1 MKITLDR
8 TPEQVE
14 LIKAMASK
22 NRDVAYEAQTALAE
36 FIGPVLAEVINTA
49 PTVSNMFSA
58 LQFNS
63 DESPSIPLDL
73 YHDITDEDYIQ
84 VWSQSVPGGLPTNQV
99 APSQSELKFTTYTL
113 DSALSFDKRYASR
126 SRLDVVS
133 KTFTRMAQEILLKQ
147 EKTSATMIMSAL
159 ANATTNNEKHVI
171 RSAQAGRFLLS
182 DLNKLFTKAKRINT
196 AWNGGTPAERRGRG
210 ITDILVSPEIV
221 EEIRGLAY
229 NPINTIGGAGGSPTA
244 GDGIAATDS
253 MRDAVFN
260 SAGIPEFYG
269 VSIQEYN
276 EMGAGQKWNTVFGT
290 AASGKTFAD
299 NYSVQQNGGT
309 EFGFAAQ
316 IDNSIPADAD
326 YDDAGDVDA
335 SGEQIIVGVDL
346 SRESMIRAIATD
358 SDSGEEFS
366 LVADDQF
373 VTRQSKIGYYG
384 SLEEGRMIID
394 DRVLLGLIV

>member
-1 MKITLDR
+1 MKITLKQ

-14 LIKAMASK
+14 LVKAMASK
-22 NRDVAYEAQTALAE
+22 NREVAYEAQTALAE
-36 FIGPVLAEVINTA
+36 FIGPVLAEVVNTA
-49 PTVSNMFSA
+49 PTVSNMFTS

-84 VWSQSVPGGLPTNQV
+84 VWSQSAPGGLPTNQV

-133 KTFTRMAQEILLKQ
+133 KTFTRMAQEVLLKQ
-147 EKTSATMIMSAL
+147 EKTSATMIMTAL
-159 ANATTNNEKHVI
+159 ANAATNSEQHVI
-171 RSAQAGRFLLS
+171 RSAQANRFLLS

-196 AWNGGTPAERRGRG
+196 AWNGGTPADRRGRG

-229 NPINTIGGAGGSPTA
+229 NPVNTKG
-244 GDGIAATDS
+244 GDGQAAGNAAGIPGTDT

-276 EMGAGQKWNTVFGT
+276 EMGVGQKWNTTFDVAAGT
-290 AASGKTFAD
+290 TTYADHYTSGGAA
-299 NYSVQQNGGT
+299 
-309 EFGFAAQ
+309 AAFDGANEE
-316 IDNSIPADAD
+316 IL
-326 YDDAGDVDA
+326 
-335 SGEQIIVGVDL
+335 VGVDL
-346 SRESMIRAIATD
+346 SRESMIRAVATD
-358 SDSGEEFS
+358 SESGDEFS

-373 VTRQSKIGYYG
+373 ATRQSKIGYYG

>member
-1 MKITLDR
+1 MKITLER

-36 FIGPVLAEVINTA
+36 FIGPVLAEVVNTA
-49 PTVSNMFSA
+49 PTVSNMFSS

-147 EKTSATMIMSAL
+147 EKTSASMIMTAL
-159 ANATTNNEKHVI
+159 AKAETNGEKHVM
-171 RSAQAGRFLLS
+171 RSAQANRFLLS

-196 AWNGGTPAERRGRG
+196 SWTGGTPADRRGRG

-229 NPINTIGGAGGSPTA
+229 NPINTIGGAGGAPTA
-244 GDGIAATDS
+244 GDGIAGTDT
-253 MRDAVFN
+253 MRDAIFN

-276 EMGAGQKWNTVFGT
+276 EMGVDQKWNKVFD
-290 AASGKTFAD
+290 AAAGSTSYD
-299 NYSVQQNGGT
+299 DHYSVAGSLTTFT
-309 EFGFAAQ
+309 E
-316 IDNSIPADAD
+316 AD
-326 YDDAGDVDA
+326 
-335 SGEQIIVGVDL
+335 EQILVGVDL
-346 SRESMIRAIATD
+346 SRESMIRAVATD
-358 SDSGEEFS
+358 SESGDEFS
-366 LVADDQF
+366 LVSDDQF

>member
-22 NRDVAYEAQTALAE
+22 NREVAYEAQTALAE
-36 FIGPVLAEVINTA
+36 FIGPVLAEVVNTA
-49 PTVSNMFSA
+49 PTVSNMFTS

-63 DESPSIPLDL
+63 EESPSIPLDL

-84 VWSQSVPGGLPTNQV
+84 IWSQSVPGGLPTNQV

-133 KTFTRMAQEILLKQ
+133 KTFTRMAQEVLLKQ
-147 EKTSATMIMSAL
+147 EKTSASMIMTAL
-159 ANATTNNEKHVI
+159 ANATTNTEQHVI

-196 AWNGGTPAERRGRG
+196 SWTGGTPADRRGRG
-210 ITDILVSPEIV
+210 ITDLLVSPEIV

-229 NPINTIGGAGGSPTA
+229 NPINTKGSNTDIAG
-244 GDGIAATDS
+244 TDS
-253 MRDAVFN
+253 MRDAIFN

-276 EMGAGQKWNTVFGT
+276 EMGNDQKWNNVFD
-290 AASGKTFAD
+290 AAAGATDYDD
-299 NYSVQQNGGT
+299 NYSATGGGIRA
-309 EFGFAAQ
+309 FDG
-316 IDNSIPADAD
+316 S
-326 YDDAGDVDA
+326 AGN
-335 SGEQIIVGVDL
+335 EQILVGVDL
-346 SRESMIRAIATD
+346 SRESMIRAVATD
-358 SDSGEEFS
+358 SESGDEFS
-366 LVADDQF
+366 LVSDDQF

>member
-1 MKITLDR
+1 MKITLER

-14 LIKAMASK
+14 LVKAMASK
-22 NRDVAYEAQTALAE
+22 NRDVSYEAQTALAE
-36 FIGPVLAEVINTA
+36 FIGPVLAEVVNSA
-49 PTVSNMFSA
+49 PTVSNMFSS

-147 EKTSATMIMSAL
+147 EKTSATMIMTAL
-159 ANATTNNEKHVI
+159 ANASTNSEQHII
-171 RSAQAGRFLLS
+171 RAAQAGRFLLS

-196 AWNGGTPAERRGRG
+196 SWNGGTPAERRGRG
-210 ITDILVSPEIV
+210 ITDLLVSPEIV

-229 NPINTIGGAGGSPTA
+229 NPINTIGGAGGVPTA
-244 GDGIAATDS
+244 GDGIAGTDT

-276 EMGAGQKWNTVFGT
+276 EMGVGQKWNTVFGT
-290 AASGKTFAD
+290 AAGATTFAD
-299 NYSVQQNGGT
+299 NYSVNANGGVAQAIQAT
-309 EFGFAAQ
+309 EQA
-316 IDNSIPADAD
+316 
-326 YDDAGDVDA
+326 
-335 SGEQIIVGVDL
+335 IVGVDL
-346 SRESMIRAIATD
+346 SRESMIRAVATD
-358 SDSGEEFS
+358 SESGEEFS
-366 LVADDQF
+366 LIADDQF

>member
-14 LIKAMASK
+14 LVKAMASK

-36 FIGPVLAEVINTA
+36 FIGPVLAEVVNAA
-49 PTVSNMFSA
+49 PTVSNMFTS

-84 VWSQSVPGGLPTNQV
+84 VWSQSVSGGLPTNQV

-133 KTFTRMAQEILLKQ
+133 KTFTRMAQEVLLKQ
-147 EKTSATMIMSAL
+147 EKTSASMIMTAL
-159 ANATTNNEKHVI
+159 ANATTNGEKHVI
-171 RSAQAGRFLLS
+171 RSAQANRFLLS

-196 AWNGGTPAERRGRG
+196 AWTGGTPAERRGRG

-229 NPINTIGGAGGSPTA
+229 NPINTVGSDSIP
-244 GDGIAATDS
+244 GTDS

-276 EMGAGQKWNTVFGT
+276 EMGDGQKWNTTFDVAAGNTTYDEHYVTGGAARAFGDNG
-290 AASGKTFAD
+290 SGGA
-299 NYSVQQNGGT
+299 
-309 EFGFAAQ
+309 
-316 IDNSIPADAD
+316 
-326 YDDAGDVDA
+326 VD
-335 SGEQIIVGVDL
+335 EQIIVGVDL
-346 SRESMIRAIATD
+346 SRESMIRAVATD
-358 SDSGEEFS
+358 SESGDEFS

>member
-1 MKITLDR
+1 MKITLEK

-36 FIGPVLAEVINTA
+36 FIGPVLAEVVNTA
-49 PTVSNMFSA
+49 PTVSNMFTS

-147 EKTSATMIMSAL
+147 EKTSASMIMTAL
-159 ANATTNNEKHVI
+159 ANASTNSEQHVI

-182 DLNKLFTKAKRINT
+182 DLNRLFTKAKRINT
-196 AWNGGTPAERRGRG
+196 SWTGGTPAERRGRG
-210 ITDILVSPEIV
+210 ITDLLVSPEIV

-229 NPINTIGGAGGSPTA
+229 NPINTKGADGKAVTAA
-244 GDGIAATDS
+244 GDAIAGTDS
-253 MRDAVFN
+253 MRDAIFS

-276 EMGAGQKWNTVFGT
+276 EMGDGQKWNTVFST
-290 AASGKTFAD
+290 AAGSTTYAD
-299 NYSVQQNGGT
+299 NYSVQSNGGT
-309 EFGFAAQ
+309 AQ
-316 IDNSIPADAD
+316 
-326 YDDAGDVDA
+326 VLQ
-335 SGEQIIVGVDL
+335 SGEEILVGVDL
-346 SRESMIRAIATD
+346 SRESMIRAVATD
-358 SDSGEEFS
+358 SESGDEFS
-366 LVADDQF
+366 LVSDDQF

>member
-1 MKITLDR
+1 MKITLEK

-36 FIGPVLAEVINTA
+36 FIGPVLAEVVNTA
-49 PTVSNMFSA
+49 PTVSNMFTS

-147 EKTSATMIMSAL
+147 EKTSATMIMTAL
-159 ANATTNNEKHVI
+159 AKAKTNSESENHVI
-171 RSAQAGRFLLS
+171 RSAQANRFLLS
-182 DLNKLFTKAKRINT
+182 DLNKLFTLAKRINT
-196 AWNGGTPAERRGRG
+196 SWTGGTPAERRGRG
-210 ITDILVSPEIV
+210 ITDLLVSPEIV

-229 NPINTIGGAGGSPTA
+229 NPINTKGENTDIAG
-244 GDGIAATDS
+244 TDS
-253 MRDAVFN
+253 MRDAIFN

-269 VSIQEYN
+269 ISIQEYN
-276 EMGAGQKWNTVFGT
+276 EMGVGQKWNTTFDVAAGNT
-290 AASGKTFAD
+290 TYDSHYTTNSAASAF
-299 NYSVQQNGGT
+299 
-309 EFGFAAQ
+309 
-316 IDNSIPADAD
+316 
-326 YDDAGDVDA
+326 DA
-335 SGEQIIVGVDL
+335 SAEEILVGVDL
-346 SRESMIRAIATD
+346 SRESMIRAVATD
-358 SDSGEEFS
+358 SESGDELS
-366 LVADDQF
+366 LVSDDQF

>member
-1 MKITLDR
+1 MTRAQRNISAKLASNTRKFKKMKITLDR

-22 NRDVAYEAQTALAE
+22 NREVAYEAQTALAE

-49 PTVSNMFSA
+49 PTVSNMFTS

-63 DESPSIPLDL
+63 EESPSIPLDL

-84 VWSQSVPGGLPTNQV
+84 IWSQSVPGGLPTNQV

-133 KTFTRMAQEILLKQ
+133 KTFTRMAQEVLLKQ
-147 EKTSATMIMSAL
+147 EKTSASMIMTAL
-159 ANATTNNEKHVI
+159 ANGVTNGDNHVI

-182 DLNKLFTKAKRINT
+182 DLNKLFTRAKRINT
-196 AWNGGTPAERRGRG
+196 SWTGGTPADRRGRG
-210 ITDILVSPEIV
+210 ITDLLVSPEIV

-229 NPINTIGGAGGSPTA
+229 NPLNTVGSKGGELKDGEGMIAG
-244 GDGIAATDS
+244 TDS
-253 MRDAVFN
+253 MRDAIFN

-276 EMGAGQKWNTVFGT
+276 EMGVDQKWNTVF
-290 AASGKTFAD
+290 
-299 NYSVQQNGGT
+299 
-309 EFGFAAQ
+309 
-316 IDNSIPADAD
+316 
-326 YDDAGDVDA
+326 DA
-335 SGEQIIVGVDL
+335 SAGGKSYDAFYATNTGAGAIAPSTEQILVGVDL
-346 SRESMIRAIATD
+346 SRESMIRAVATD
-358 SDSGEEFS
+358 SESGDEFS
-366 LVADDQF
+366 LVSDDQF

>member
-1 MKITLDR
+1 MNITLER

-14 LIKAMASK
+14 LVKAMASK

-36 FIGPVLAEVINTA
+36 FIGPVLAQVINTA
-49 PTVSNMFSA
+49 PTVSNMFTS
-58 LQFNS
+58 LQFNQE
-63 DESPSIPLDL
+63 DNPSIPLDL
-73 YHDITDEDYIQ
+73 YHDIDDEDYIQ
-84 VWSQSVPGGLPTNQV
+84 VWSQTVPGGLPTNQV
-99 APSQSELKFTTYTL
+99 APSQSELKFTTYRL

-147 EKTSATMIMSAL
+147 EKTSAVMIMSAL
-159 ANATTNNEKHVI
+159 ANAKTNDIDHVI
-171 RSAQAGRFLLS
+171 RSAQADRFLLA
-182 DLNKLFTKAKRINT
+182 DLNRLFTNAKRINT

-210 ITDILVSPEIV
+210 ITDLLVSPEIV

-229 NPINTIGGAGGSPTA
+229 NPINTVSNVTHSDGAGGVVKGGGDIA
-244 GDGIAATDS
+244 GTDS
-253 MRDAVFN
+253 MRDAIFN

-276 EMGAGQKWNTVFGT
+276 EMGIGQKWNSVFST
-290 AASGKTFAD
+290 AATGKFYAD
-299 NYSVQQNGGT
+299 HYSVEGT
-309 EFGFAAQ
+309 EGTNIGTGDDGDPEKFGFLSSA
-316 IDNSIPADAD
+316 
-326 YDDAGDVDA
+326 
-335 SGEQIIVGVDL
+335 EQILVGVDL
-346 SRESMIRAIATD
+346 SRESMIRAVATD
-358 SDSGEEFS
+358 SESGDEFS
-366 LVADDQF
+366 LVSDDQF

>member
-1 MKITLDR
+1 MKITLER

-36 FIGPVLAEVINTA
+36 FIGPVLAEVVNTA
-49 PTVSNMFSA
+49 PTVSNMFTS

-99 APSQSELKFTTYTL
+99 APSQSEIKFTTYTL

-147 EKTSATMIMSAL
+147 EKTAATMIMSAL
-159 ANATTNNEKHVI
+159 AGATTKAGDKHVI
-171 RSAQAGRFLLS
+171 RSAQSNRFLLS
-182 DLNKLFTKAKRINT
+182 DLNKLFTLAKRINT
-196 AWNGGTPAERRGRG
+196 SWTGGTPVERRGRG

-229 NPINTIGGAGGSPTA
+229 NPINTTSNRTDGGDIAG
-244 GDGIAATDS
+244 TDS
-253 MRDAVFN
+253 MRDAIFN

-276 EMGAGQKWNTVFGT
+276 EMGVKGKWNDVFGT
-290 AASGKTFAD
+290 SASGNYAAHYTTNASASAFDGD
-299 NYSVQQNGGT
+299 N
-309 EFGFAAQ
+309 E
-316 IDNSIPADAD
+316 
-326 YDDAGDVDA
+326 
-335 SGEQIIVGVDL
+335 EIIVGVDL
-346 SRESMIRAIATD
+346 SRESMIRAVATD
-358 SDSGEEFS
+358 SESGDEFS

>member
-1 MKITLDR
+1 
-8 TPEQVE
+8 
-14 LIKAMASK
+14 
-22 NRDVAYEAQTALAE
+22 
-36 FIGPVLAEVINTA
+36 
-49 PTVSNMFSA
+49 
-58 LQFNS
+58 
-63 DESPSIPLDL
+63 LDL

-126 SRLDVVS
+126 SRLDVVG

-147 EKTSATMIMSAL
+147 EKTSASMIMTAL
-159 ANATTNNEKHVI
+159 ANATTNSEEHVI
-171 RSAQAGRFLLS
+171 RSAQPGRFLLS

-196 AWNGGTPAERRGRG
+196 SWTGGTPAERRGRG

-229 NPINTIGGAGGSPTA
+229 NPVNTIGGAGGAPTA
-244 GDGIAATDS
+244 GDGIAGTDT
-253 MRDAVFN
+253 MRDAIFN

-276 EMGAGQKWNTVFGT
+276 EMGAGQKWNNVFDLAAGATVYD
-290 AASGKTFAD
+290 D
-299 NYSVQQNGGT
+299 NYSATGGGDRV
-309 EFGFAAQ
+309 FDGAA
-316 IDNSIPADAD
+316 DK
-326 YDDAGDVDA
+326 
-335 SGEQIIVGVDL
+335 EQILVGVDL
-346 SRESMIRAIATD
+346 SRESMIRAVATD
-358 SDSGEEFS
+358 SESGDEFS
-366 LVADDQF
+366 LVSDDQF

>member
-1 MKITLDR
+1 MKITLEK
-8 TPEQVE
+8 TPEQAE

-36 FIGPVLAEVINTA
+36 FIGPVLAEVVNTA
-49 PTVSNMFSA
+49 PTVSNMFTS

-147 EKTSATMIMSAL
+147 EKTSASMIMTAL
-159 ANATTNNEKHVI
+159 AKAKTGSNDEQHVM

-196 AWNGGTPAERRGRG
+196 SWTGGTPADRRGRG

-229 NPINTIGGAGGSPTA
+229 NPINTVAANGQLTQIVLKAFAG
-244 GDGIAATDS
+244 TDS
-253 MRDAVFN
+253 MRDAIFN

-276 EMGAGQKWNTVFGT
+276 EMGVDQAWNKVFNSAAMELIMTITTLLLWQKR
-290 AASGKTFAD
+290 
-299 NYSVQQNGGT
+299 
-309 EFGFAAQ
+309 
-316 IDNSIPADAD
+316 P
-326 YDDAGDVDA
+326 
-335 SGEQIIVGVDL
+335 L
-346 SRESMIRAIATD
+346 LRIRSKFLLVLISAV
-358 SDSGEEFS
+358 S
-366 LVADDQF
+366 L
-373 VTRQSKIGYYG
+373 
-384 SLEEGRMIID
+384 
-394 DRVLLGLIV
+394 

>member
-14 LIKAMASK
+14 LVKAMASK

-36 FIGPVLAEVINTA
+36 FIGPVLAEVVNAA
-49 PTVSNMFSA
+49 PTVSNMFTS

-133 KTFTRMAQEILLKQ
+133 KTFTRMAQEVLLKQ
-147 EKTSATMIMSAL
+147 EKTSASMIMTAL
-159 ANATTNNEKHVI
+159 ANASTNGEKHVI
-171 RSAQAGRFLLS
+171 RSAQADRFLLS

-196 AWNGGTPAERRGRG
+196 AWTGGTPAERRGRG
-210 ITDILVSPEIV
+210 ITDLLVSPEIV

-229 NPINTIGGAGGSPTA
+229 NPINTKGTNTDIPG
-244 GDGIAATDS
+244 TDS
-253 MRDAVFN
+253 MRDAIFN

-276 EMGAGQKWNTVFGT
+276 EMGDGQKWNSTFDV
-290 AASGKTFAD
+290 AAG
-299 NYSVQQNGGT
+299 NT
-309 EFGFAAQ
+309 E
-316 IDNSIPADAD
+316 
-326 YDDAGDVDA
+326 YDDHYAVGSSPAKTTFDGA
-335 SGEQIIVGVDL
+335 SEQILVGVDL
-346 SRESMIRAIATD
+346 SRESMIRAVATD
-358 SDSGEEFS
+358 SESGDEFS

>member
-1 MKITLDR
+1 MKITLER

-22 NRDVAYEAQTALAE
+22 NREVAYEAQTALAE
-36 FIGPVLAEVINTA
+36 FIGPVLAEVVNTA
-49 PTVSNMFSA
+49 PTVSNMFSS

-84 VWSQSVPGGLPTNQV
+84 VWSQSAPGGLPTNQV

-133 KTFTRMAQEILLKQ
+133 KTFTRMAQEVLLKQ
-147 EKTSATMIMSAL
+147 EKTSASMIMTAL
-159 ANATTNNEKHVI
+159 ANATTNSNKHVI
-171 RSAQAGRFLLS
+171 RSAGADGFLLS
-182 DLNKLFTKAKRINT
+182 DLNKLFTMAKRINT
-196 AWNGGTPAERRGRG
+196 SWTGGTPAERRGRG

-229 NPINTIGGAGGSPTA
+229 NPINTKGNDNIP
-244 GDGIAATDS
+244 ATDS
-253 MRDAVFN
+253 VRDAVFN

-276 EMGAGQKWNTVFGT
+276 EMGQGQKWNDVFDV
-290 AASGKTFAD
+290 AADGKTFAD
-299 NYSVQQNGGT
+299 HYVSPRGGDL
-309 EFGFAAQ
+309 GF
-316 IDNSIPADAD
+316 DNTAEEIC
-326 YDDAGDVDA
+326 
-335 SGEQIIVGVDL
+335 VGVDL

-358 SDSGEEFS
+358 SDSGDEFS

>member
-1 MKITLDR
+1 MKITLER

-36 FIGPVLAEVINTA
+36 FIGPVLAEVVNTA
-49 PTVSNMFSA
+49 PTVSNMFTS

-147 EKTSATMIMSAL
+147 EKTSASMIMTAL
-159 ANATTNNEKHVI
+159 ANASTNDEDHVI
-171 RSAQAGRFLLS
+171 RSAQSGRFLLS

-196 AWNGGTPAERRGRG
+196 SWTGGTPADRRGRG
-210 ITDILVSPEIV
+210 ITDLLVSPEIV

-229 NPINTIGGAGGSPTA
+229 NPINNKGATGGAPAA
-244 GDGIAATDS
+244 GDIVAGTDT
-253 MRDAVFN
+253 MREAIFN

-276 EMGAGQKWNTVFGT
+276 EMGVDQKWNKVFNT
-290 AASGKTFAD
+290 AATGKFFAD
-299 NYSVQQNGGT
+299 HYSVAGT
-309 EFGFAAQ
+309 EGTNVGTGDDETVEKFAFLESA
-316 IDNSIPADAD
+316 
-326 YDDAGDVDA
+326 
-335 SGEQIIVGVDL
+335 EQVLVGVDL
-346 SRESMIRAIATD
+346 SRESMIRAVATD
-358 SDSGEEFS
+358 SESGDEFS
-366 LVADDQF
+366 LVSDDQF

>member
-1 MKITLDR
+1 MKITLER

-22 NRDVAYEAQTALAE
+22 NREVAYEAQTALAE
-36 FIGPVLAEVINTA
+36 FIGPVLAEVVNTA
-49 PTVSNMFSA
+49 PTVSNMFSS

-84 VWSQSVPGGLPTNQV
+84 VWSQSAPGGLPTNQV

-133 KTFTRMAQEILLKQ
+133 KTFTRMAQEVLLKQ
-147 EKTSATMIMSAL
+147 EKTSASMIMTAL
-159 ANATTNNEKHVI
+159 ANATTNSNQHVI
-171 RSAQAGRFLLS
+171 RSAGADGFLLS
-182 DLNKLFTKAKRINT
+182 DLNKLFTMAKRINT
-196 AWNGGTPAERRGRG
+196 SWTGGTPAERRGRG

-229 NPINTIGGAGGSPTA
+229 NPINTKG
-244 GDGIAATDS
+244 GDGAAAGNAAVIPGTDS

-276 EMGAGQKWNTVFGT
+276 EMGKGQKWNDVFDV
-290 AASGKTFAD
+290 AAGATTFAD
-299 NYSVQQNGGT
+299 HYVSPRGGDLS
-309 EFGFAAQ
+309 F
-316 IDNSIPADAD
+316 DNTAEE
-326 YDDAGDVDA
+326 VC
-335 SGEQIIVGVDL
+335 VGVDL

>member
-159 ANATTNNEKHVI
+159 ANATTNTEKHII

-229 NPINTIGGAGGSPTA
+229 NPINTIGGAGGAPTA

-269 VSIQEYN
+269 VSILEFN
-276 EMGAGQKWNTVFGT
+276 EMGVNQKWNTVFGT
-290 AASGKTFAD
+290 AAVGKAFDD
-299 NYSVQQNGGT
+299 NYSVQANGGT
-309 EFGFAAQ
+309 AQ
-316 IDNSIPADAD
+316 GIL
-326 YDDAGDVDA
+326 GT
-335 SGEQIIVGVDL
+335 EQVIVGVDL

-358 SDSGEEFS
+358 SESGEEFS
-366 LVADDQF
+366 LIADDQF

>member
-36 FIGPVLAEVINTA
+36 FIGPVLAEVVNTA
-49 PTVSNMFSA
+49 PTVSNMFTS

-147 EKTSATMIMSAL
+147 EKTSASMIMTAL
-159 ANATTNNEKHVI
+159 AKATTNTEQHVI

-196 AWNGGTPAERRGRG
+196 SWTGGTPADRRGRG

-229 NPINTIGGAGGSPTA
+229 NPINTKGSNTDIAG
-244 GDGIAATDS
+244 TDS
-253 MRDAVFN
+253 MRDAIFN

-276 EMGAGQKWNTVFGT
+276 EMGNGQKWNDVF
-290 AASGKTFAD
+290 SLSAD
-299 NYSVQQNGGT
+299 PAGYAGNYATSDT
-309 EFGFAAQ
+309 TRKFGRNAN
-316 IDNSIPADAD
+316 DDAD
-326 YDDAGDVDA
+326 VA
-335 SGEQIIVGVDL
+335 EQILVGVDL
-346 SRESMIRAIATD
+346 SRESMIRAVATD
-358 SDSGEEFS
+358 SESGDEFS
-366 LVADDQF
+366 LVSDDQF

>member
-36 FIGPVLAEVINTA
+36 FIGPVLAEVSNTA

-159 ANATTNNEKHVI
+159 ANASTNSEQHII

-229 NPINTIGGAGGSPTA
+229 NPINTIGGAGGAPTA

-269 VSIQEYN
+269 VSILEFN
-276 EMGAGQKWNTVFGT
+276 EMGVGQKWNTVFGT
-290 AASGKTFAD
+290 AASGETFDD
-299 NYSVQQNGGT
+299 NYSVEANSGTAQGILGT
-309 EFGFAAQ
+309 EQ
-316 IDNSIPADAD
+316 
-326 YDDAGDVDA
+326 V
-335 SGEQIIVGVDL
+335 IVGVDL

-358 SDSGEEFS
+358 SESGEEFS
-366 LVADDQF
+366 LIADDQF

>member
-1 MKITLDR
+1 MKITLER

-14 LIKAMASK
+14 LVKAMASK
-22 NRDVAYEAQTALAE
+22 NRDVSYEAQTALAE
-36 FIGPVLAEVINTA
+36 FIGPVLAEVINSA
-49 PTVSNMFSA
+49 PTVSNMFSS

-99 APSQSELKFTTYTL
+99 APSQSELKFTTYTI

-147 EKTSATMIMSAL
+147 EKTSATMIMTAL
-159 ANATTNNEKHVI
+159 ANASTNSEQHII

-196 AWNGGTPAERRGRG
+196 SWNGGTPAERRGRG
-210 ITDILVSPEIV
+210 ITDLLVSPEIV

-229 NPINTIGGAGGSPTA
+229 NPINTIGGAGGTPTA
-244 GDGIAATDS
+244 GDGIAGTDT

-276 EMGAGQKWNTVFGT
+276 EMGVGQKWNTVFGT
-290 AASGKTFAD
+290 SAGATTYAD
-299 NYSVQQNGGT
+299 NYSVQANGGSARAIQAT
-309 EFGFAAQ
+309 EQA
-316 IDNSIPADAD
+316 
-326 YDDAGDVDA
+326 
-335 SGEQIIVGVDL
+335 IVGVDL
-346 SRESMIRAIATD
+346 SRESMIRAVATD
-358 SDSGEEFS
+358 SDSGDEFA
-366 LVADDQF
+366 LITDDQF

>member
-1 MKITLDR
+1 MKITLER

-36 FIGPVLAEVINTA
+36 FIGPVLAEVVNTA
-49 PTVSNMFSA
+49 PTVSNMFTS

-84 VWSQSVPGGLPTNQV
+84 VWSQSVAGGLPTNQV

-147 EKTSATMIMSAL
+147 EKTSASMIMTAL
-159 ANATTNNEKHVI
+159 AKAKTNSATENHVI

-182 DLNKLFTKAKRINT
+182 DLNRLFTLAKRINT
-196 AWNGGTPAERRGRG
+196 SWTGGTPADRRGRG
-210 ITDILVSPEIV
+210 ITDLLVSPEIV

-229 NPINTIGGAGGSPTA
+229 NPINTKGADGAPVTA
-244 GDGIAATDS
+244 SGDAISGTDS
-253 MRDAVFN
+253 MRDAIFN

-276 EMGAGQKWNTVFGT
+276 EMGIDQKWNKVFAS
-290 AASGKTFAD
+290 AATGITYPD
-299 NYSVQQNGGT
+299 HYSVPQTVTTFTQ
-309 EFGFAAQ
+309 
-316 IDNSIPADAD
+316 AD
-326 YDDAGDVDA
+326 
-335 SGEQIIVGVDL
+335 EEILVGVDL
-346 SRESMIRAIATD
+346 SRESMIRAVATD
-358 SDSGEEFS
+358 SESGDEFS
-366 LVADDQF
+366 LVSDDQF

>member
-1 MKITLDR
+1 MKITLER

-49 PTVSNMFSA
+49 PTVSNMFTS

-84 VWSQSVPGGLPTNQV
+84 VWSQSVAGGLPTNQV

-147 EKTSATMIMSAL
+147 EKTSASMIMTAL
-159 ANATTNNEKHVI
+159 AKANTNGEKHVI
-171 RSAQAGRFLLS
+171 RSAQGGRFLLS

-196 AWNGGTPAERRGRG
+196 SWTGGTPADRRGRG

-229 NPINTIGGAGGSPTA
+229 NPINTKGADGGKLSGSSDAIAG
-244 GDGIAATDS
+244 TDS
-253 MRDAVFN
+253 MRDAIFN

-276 EMGAGQKWNTVFGT
+276 EMGVGQKWNSVFDT
-290 AASGKTFAD
+290 AAGD
-299 NYSVQQNGGT
+299 I
-309 EFGFAAQ
+309 E
-316 IDNSIPADAD
+316 
-326 YDDAGDVDA
+326 YDGHYAVTDSAKKFNDELA
-335 SGEQIIVGVDL
+335 KPEQILVGVDL
-346 SRESMIRAIATD
+346 SRESMIRAVATD
-358 SDSGEEFS
+358 SESGDEFS
-366 LVADDQF
+366 LVSDDQF

>member
-14 LIKAMASK
+14 LVKAMASK

-36 FIGPVLAEVINTA
+36 FIGPVLAQVINTA
-49 PTVSNMFSA
+49 PTVSNMFTS

-63 DESPSIPLDL
+63 EDNPSIPLDL

-84 VWSQSVPGGLPTNQV
+84 VWSQTVPGGLPTNQV
-99 APSQSELKFTTYTL
+99 APSQSELKFTTYRL

-147 EKTSATMIMSAL
+147 EKTSAVMIMNAL
-159 ANATTNNEKHVI
+159 ANASTNDKKHVI
-171 RSAQAGRFLLS
+171 RSAQANRFLLA
-182 DLNKLFTKAKRINT
+182 DLNKLFTLAKRINT

-210 ITDILVSPEIV
+210 ITDLLVSPEIV

-229 NPINTIGGAGGSPTA
+229 NPINTKGADGAAVTAA
-244 GDGIAATDS
+244 GDAIAGTDS
-253 MRDAVFN
+253 MRDAVFS

-276 EMGAGQKWNTVFGT
+276 EMGNSGKWNSAFSVAAGTGDDGIKFDDHFAKGSPNAAGLVF
-290 AASGKTFAD
+290 
-299 NYSVQQNGGT
+299 
-309 EFGFAAQ
+309 
-316 IDNSIPADAD
+316 NS
-326 YDDAGDVDA
+326 DD
-335 SGEQIIVGVDL
+335 EEILVGVDL
-346 SRESMIRAIATD
+346 SRESMVRAVATD
-358 SDSGEEFS
+358 SETGDEFS
-366 LVADDQF
+366 LVTDDQF

-384 SLEEGRMIID
+384 SIEEGRMIID
-394 DRVLLGLIV
+394 DRVLTGLIV